1 MSEVR
6 TKKAK
11 NQQRKDE
18 AERGKERR
26 KDGPF
31 EGAEGW

>member
-18 AERGKERR
+18 EERGKERR

-31 EGAEGW
+31 EAVTG